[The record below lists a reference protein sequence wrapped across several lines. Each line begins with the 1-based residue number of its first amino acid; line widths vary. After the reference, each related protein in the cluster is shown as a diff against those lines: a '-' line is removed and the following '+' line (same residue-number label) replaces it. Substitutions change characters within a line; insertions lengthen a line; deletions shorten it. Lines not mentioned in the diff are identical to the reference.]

1 MNFNFQSLLYR
12 VVFRTGA
19 LAQLPEEVR
28 KLGSR
33 ALVLSTP
40 EQTAIAQQAA
50 DALGSVA
57 VGIFPRAAMHVPV
70 DIAELARSTA
80 RELHADVCVAIG
92 GGSTIGLGKAIALV
106 SDIPII
112 AVPTTYAGSEMTQIW
127 GITADGVKKTG
138 KDSRVLPKTVIYDPA
153 LTLTLPAGLSGTSGI
168 NALAHCA
175 EALYAQDGNPITSLL
190 AEEGIRALATSLPF
204 IYENTTDIDARSRA
218 LYGAWLA
225 GICLG
230 GAGVAL
236 HHKLCHTLG
245 GVCNLP
251 HAETHTIV
259 LPHALAYN
267 ARAVPQALERIARAL
282 QSTNA
287 PQALVGLAKAV
298 GAKTALKD
306 LGMQERDI
314 ERVTEM
320 ALQDPYW
327 NPEPITRSGVR
338 LLISNAYW
346 GCEPIEASGSAL

>member
-1 MNFNFQSLLYR
+1 L
-12 VVFRTGA
+12 
-19 LAQLPEEVR
+19 
-28 KLGSR
+28 
-33 ALVLSTP
+33 
-40 EQTAIAQQAA
+40 
-50 DALGSVA
+50 
-57 VGIFPRAAMHVPV
+57 
-70 DIAELARSTA
+70 
-80 RELHADVCVAIG
+80 
-92 GGSTIGLGKAIALV
+92 
-106 SDIPII
+106 
-112 AVPTTYAGSEMTQIW
+112 
-127 GITADGVKKTG
+127 
-138 KDSRVLPKTVIYDPA
+138 
-153 LTLTLPAGLSGTSGI
+153 
-168 NALAHCA
+168 
-175 EALYAQDGNPITSLL
+175 
-190 AEEGIRALATSLPF
+190 
-204 IYENTTDIDARSRA
+204 IYEDPIDIDARSRA

-287 PQALVGLAKAV
+287 PQALVGLANAV

-314 ERVTEM
+314 DRVTEM

-346 GCEPIEASGSAL
+346 GCEPTEASRSAL